1 MSKTI
6 KQIADEL
13 GVSKTTV
20 RNLIENLGLRSSLR
34 KKGNQFAIDE
44 KQEMAILQAF
54 GNETQSKNA
63 KQLQI
68 KTQTEKCEVSDL
80 VCVLQETIDTL
91 KQQIQIKDTQLDN
104 LHSELEKEREHN
116 REKDKQLLDT
126 LNKLAETQSLL
137 AAGTAADK
145 QKALVEKAIEG
156 KQLSDEMIVDDF
168 ENVNIGGIKKFFGKI
183 FRKY

>member
-20 RNLIENLGLRSSLR
+20 RNVIENLGLRSSLR
-34 KKGNQFAIDE
+34 KNGNQFAIDE
-44 KQEMAILQAF
+44 KQEVLILQAF
-54 GNETQSKNA
+54 RDETQSKNA
-63 KQLQI
+63 NQSQT
-68 KTQTEKCEVSDL
+68 KTQTAKCEVSDL
-80 VCVLQETIDTL
+80 VCVLQETVDTL

-156 KQLSDEMIVDDF
+156 KQLADETVVDDF
-168 ENVNIGGIKKFFGKI
+168 ENVNAGGIKNFFRNI
-183 FRKY
+183 FKK